1 MHQMYLIEFFTR
13 CDSYRQAAH
22 PAVLNFPKPYFI
34 TPHCEH
40 VLWKKPPPPFLGLPT
55 FLMILE
61 KLGEAQ
67 EGQG

>member
-1 MHQMYLIEFFTR
+1 MTNRVQNAPMYLIN
-13 CDSYRQAAH
+13 RQAAH
-22 PAVLNFPKPYFI
+22 PAVLRFPKLYFI
-34 TPHCEH
+34 TPLCEH
-40 VLWKKPPPPFLGLPT
+40 VLWKKPPPPFSGLPT